1 MTGSPSERKHQS
13 RASQSTGS
21 LGSKNSEPGNA
32 TSPSSA
38 SKATPAAILAMYGVT
53 DDDVES
59 EPEAAQDALSI
70 SSDDVSVKTEL
81 FADDA
86 VDETALEAISCRWV
100 SHTLIRVK
108 AFSCRS

>member
-21 LGSKNSEPGNA
+21 LGSKNSKPA
-32 TSPSSA
+32 MQLPPSSA

-59 EPEAAQDALSI
+59 ELKQHKMHSA
-70 SSDDVSVKTEL
+70 
-81 FADDA
+81 
-86 VDETALEAISCRWV
+86 
-100 SHTLIRVK
+100 SHPMMYR
-108 AFSCRS
+108 